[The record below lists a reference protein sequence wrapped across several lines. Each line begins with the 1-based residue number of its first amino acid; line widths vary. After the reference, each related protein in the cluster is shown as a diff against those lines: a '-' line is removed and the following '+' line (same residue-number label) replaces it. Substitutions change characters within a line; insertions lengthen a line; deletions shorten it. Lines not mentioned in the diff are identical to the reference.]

1 MYFSHLGRVHAELG
15 KLEHGP
21 AIQRRRDVG
30 CETRKESWYEAD
42 VHRIAGDIAL
52 LPQDSDASKVSVCRR
67 CLPPPLF
74 ATLATR
80 RFDQQVVPRGY
91 SLHTNFRAVELSLAQ
106 IGRLACDKMFPF
118 VGHEVLGTQAVSSQA
133 PTQPAAASQQCSP
146 SSAGR
151 RVGMR
156 RSDRDRLSQPD

>member
-1 MYFSHLGRVHAELG
+1 MMYFSHLGRVHAELG

-42 VHRIAGDIAL
+42 VHRIAGDIGA
-52 LPQDSDASKVSVCRR
+52 CRSR
-67 CLPPPLF
+67 SLRLV
-74 ATLATR
+74 TGQL
-80 RFDQQVVPRGY
+80 DQQVVPRGY

-133 PTQPAAASQQCSP
+133 SIQPAAASQQC
-146 SSAGR
+146 
-151 RVGMR
+151 
-156 RSDRDRLSQPD
+156 